1 MFKRWCEWDIGLYA
15 EIEERVSLY
24 PVPVPPGVQYGGE
37 GYRED
42 PRDEVDWK
50 LSEVGNYKLQNCRR
64 HLPT

>member
-42 PRDEVDWK
+42 PRDEVD
-50 LSEVGNYKLQNCRR
+50 
-64 HLPT
+64 